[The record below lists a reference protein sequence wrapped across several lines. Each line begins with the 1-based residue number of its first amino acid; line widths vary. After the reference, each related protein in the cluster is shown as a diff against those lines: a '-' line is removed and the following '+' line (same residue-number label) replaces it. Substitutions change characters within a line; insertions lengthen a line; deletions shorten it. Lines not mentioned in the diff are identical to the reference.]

1 MVQTTLEMIKLEKA
15 RLEGLWQGQEEGKL
29 MAYRAVLRD
38 LLTDIFGQLPRDVT
52 AAISVETDPNRLRQ
66 AVNSLRFLSHKRVP
80 TAAAPDSIS

>member
-1 MVQTTLEMIKLEKA
+1 MQTLLEEVREELA
-15 RLEGLWQGQEEGKL
+15 RQEGLWQGHEEGKL

-52 AAISVETDPNRLRQ
+52 AAISAETDPKRLRQ
-66 AVNSLRFLSHKRVP
+66 AVNSLWFLSHKRVP